1 MSRKPNLLLAPATDK
16 ARNSM
21 MSSLVLGTGN
31 VDIISIFLS
40 AMNFSLRPFFQ
51 QEQPL
56 LFLFPQIQLRLS
68 RLTSLKESEQKKQN
82 Y

>member
-40 AMNFSLRPFFQ
+40 AMNFSLRTFFQ

-68 RLTSLKESEQKKQN
+68 RLTSLKESERKKQN

>member
-31 VDIISIFLS
+31 VDIISVFLS
-40 AMNFSLRPFFQ
+40 AMNFSLRTFFSAGAASSIS
-51 QEQPL
+51 
-56 LFLFPQIQLRLS
+56 FSSDSVKVI
-68 RLTSLKESEQKKQN
+68 SLNFFERI
-82 Y
+82 

>member
-40 AMNFSLRPFFQ
+40 AMNFSLRPFFSAGAASYIS
-51 QEQPL
+51 
-56 LFLFPQIQLRLS
+56 FSSDSVKVI
-68 RLTSLKESEQKKQN
+68 SLNFFERI
-82 Y
+82 